1 MERTFNNYNQTL
13 KIDSKLLDKVFSV
26 YDSIR
31 TNDSKISVITDLKW
45 NDNYKITRESFLY
58 QNNSYQ
64 AIVGKNALV
73 VTIEN
78 CPGIDHVIH
87 THIVNPMREELS
99 KHGNPR
105 FFEEEWTDDT
115 SMTVADSKETTTY
128 ILKHLIITDIITNS
142 ERDMIINFDSAHT
155 FASRTFKD

>member
-1 MERTFNNYNQTL
+1 MT
-13 KIDSKLLDKVFSV
+13 
-26 YDSIR
+26 
-31 TNDSKISVITDLKW
+31 
-45 NDNYKITRESFLY
+45 
-58 QNNSYQ
+58 
-64 AIVGKNALV
+64 
-73 VTIEN
+73 TIEN
-78 CPGIDHVIH
+78 CPGIDYAIH

-99 KHGNPR
+99 KHRNPR

-142 ERDMIINFDSAHT
+142 ERDMIINFDSAQT